1 MTHADRVEGRQTT
14 RWQGRGTWTLVHWRT
29 MWSGCMHRYAP
40 PGQILCSPRSGAPA
54 HLTPRTVQVKELL
67 RQRAHARRADPVRL
81 CPDPANTRIQH
92 ASTTSAARNHE
103 SLQREGEDEKNTHA
117 VEQTGQRESR
127 ESERERMAQLVTRI
141 VEDKQRQS
149 ASHATE
155 VRP

>member
-1 MTHADRVEGRQTT
+1 
-14 RWQGRGTWTLVHWRT
+14 
-29 MWSGCMHRYAP
+29 MWSACTHRHAP
-40 PGQILCSPRSGAPA
+40 PVQILCSLRSGAPA

-67 RQRAHARRADPVRL
+67 RQRVHARRADQVRL

-103 SLQREGEDEKNTHA
+103 SLQRKEEDEKNTHA
-117 VEQTGQRESR
+117 VEQTGQLESR
-127 ESERERMAQLVTRI
+127 ERIAQLVARI
-141 VEDKQRQS
+141 VEGKQRQS